1 MNVNLDAE
9 AARWA
14 ALSIPLTQ
22 WYSENRRPLP
32 WRDSPTAYETWI
44 SEIMLQ
50 QTRVEAVK
58 AYYTRFL
65 AELPNVSALANAD
78 EERLMKL
85 WEGLGYYSR
94 ARNLQKAARQI
105 LDRHN
110 GALPADYNALL
121 KLAGIGP
128 YTAGA
133 IASIAFGLPV
143 PAVDGNVLRVF
154 ARLQN
159 DRSDIALPET
169 KERVNCLLSQVLR
182 GLSVPG
188 DFNQAIMEL
197 GAVVCV
203 PNGPPRCESC
213 PVSAFCAGRKA
224 RTMLEL
230 PVKSAKKPRRVEP
243 MTVLLLTR
251 DGRFA
256 LRQRKKSGLLAGLW
270 ELPNLSGHLQG
281 AALTEAVRTLGL
293 EPLRIE
299 PLCPAKHIFTH
310 VEWHMQGYRVTVEEE
325 SGASLHWVDKA
336 GLTKCALPSA
346 FHYYLPID
354 MKEILP

>member
-1 MNVNLDAE
+1 MSVNPDTE

-14 ALSIPLTQ
+14 ALSVPLTK
-22 WYSENRRPLP
+22 WYSQNRRVLP
-32 WRDSPTAYETWI
+32 WRDSPTPYETWI

-65 AELPNVSALANAD
+65 AELPDISALAGVD

-94 ARNLQKAARQI
+94 ARNLRKAAQQ
-105 LDRHN
+105 LLERHN
-110 GALPADYNALL
+110 GALPADYSTLL
-121 KLAGIGP
+121 KLSGIGP

-159 DRSDIALPET
+159 DEADIALPET
-169 KERVNCLLSQVLR
+169 KERVNRLLSQVLC
-182 GLSVPG
+182 GLNSPG

-203 PNGPPRCESC
+203 PNGPPRCECC
-213 PVSAFCAGRKA
+213 PVASFCAGRKA
-224 RTMLEL
+224 GTMLQL

-243 MTVLLLTR
+243 MTVLLLIR

-270 ELPNLSGHLQG
+270 ELPNLPGHLEG
-281 AALTEAVRTLGL
+281 ASLTEAVRSLGL

-299 PLCPAKHIFTH
+299 PLCPAKHVFTH
-310 VEWHMQGYRVTVEEE
+310 VEWHMRGYRVTIEEE
-325 SGASLHWVDKA
+325 GGASLRWMGKA
-336 GLTKCALPSA
+336 GLAECALPSA
-346 FHYYLPID
+346 FHYYLPHIR
-354 MKEILP
+354 EISP